1 MVIQGP
7 SGIRKVS
14 AKDFFIDLY
23 TTALQADEILV
34 ASEIPLVS
42 SDQSHSFQELARRH
56 GDYAAVGLA
65 AVIRNEKG
73 KVQTCRFAFFSVAAI
88 PTMASKAQ
96 AFIEGKS
103 IDAALIQQAV
113 NLAREEIETLAD
125 ITNSQETKTHL
136 LGVLL
141 ERALTKMM
149 P

>member
-1 MVIQGP
+1 V
-7 SGIRKVS
+7 IRK
-14 AKDFFIDLY
+14 
-23 TTALQADEILV
+23 E
-34 ASEIPLVS
+34 
-42 SDQSHSFQELARRH
+42 
-56 GDYAAVGLA
+56 
-65 AVIRNEKG
+65 NG
-73 KVQTCRFAFFSVAAI
+73 KVQACRLAFFSVAAI
-88 PTMASKAQ
+88 PTMAAKAQ

-113 NLAREEIETLAD
+113 KLAREEIETLAD